1 KAQDILPSAPIQRD
15 IIDLIETI
23 VVYKLPQASRE
34 EIAEMLGLTDLK
46 QTRFYQEAFA
56 EGREEGREEGVQQMQ
71 REFIQRLLN
80 RGNSPEDIA
89 QLLGIP
95 LETVQQF
102 LN

>member
-1 KAQDILPSAPIQRD
+1 
-15 IIDLIETI
+15 
-23 VVYKLPQASRE
+23 
-34 EIAEMLGLTDLK
+34 MLGLTDLK

-71 REFIQRLLN
+71 QEFIQRLLN

-89 QLLGIP
+89 QLLDIP

-102 LN
+102 LK